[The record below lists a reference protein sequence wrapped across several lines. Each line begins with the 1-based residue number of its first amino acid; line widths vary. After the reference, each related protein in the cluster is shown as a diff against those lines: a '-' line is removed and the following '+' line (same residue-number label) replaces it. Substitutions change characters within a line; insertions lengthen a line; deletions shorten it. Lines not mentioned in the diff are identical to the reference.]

1 MKKLVMKIN
10 LIDFM
15 LELDG
20 IVTPDIEQMKEL
32 ETYDEQKFVALKQ
45 ELRLKIND
53 IIDAI
58 RYEDYQHINR
68 SK

>member
-1 MKKLVMKIN
+1 MKKLVMKVN

-15 LELDG
+15 FELDG
-20 IVTPDIEQMKEL
+20 VVTPEIESIKGL
-32 ETYDEQKFVALKQ
+32 EDYDQQKFVALKQ

-53 IIDAI
+53 IIDDI
-58 RYEDYQHINR
+58 SYEEYRHIYR

>member
-1 MKKLVMKIN
+1 MKRLVMKVN

-20 IVTPDIEQMKEL
+20 IVTPVIESIKGL
-32 ETYDEQKFVALKQ
+32 EDYDQQKFVSLKQ

-53 IIDAI
+53 IIDDI
-58 RYEDYQHINR
+58 SYEEYRHIYG